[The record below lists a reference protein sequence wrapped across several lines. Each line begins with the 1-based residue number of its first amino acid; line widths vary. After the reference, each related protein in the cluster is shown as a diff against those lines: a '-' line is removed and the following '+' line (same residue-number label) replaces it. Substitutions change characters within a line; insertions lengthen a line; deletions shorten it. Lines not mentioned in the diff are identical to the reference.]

1 MVRRFNPEQR
11 SIRRWRKSLVLIFK
25 ARDVAAREGREWAA
39 SSIAWNARLALFQLG
54 GLMGEW

>member
-1 MVRRFNPEQR
+1 MRRYNPEQR
-11 SIRRWRKSLVLIFK
+11 AIRRWRKSLVLIFK

-39 SSIAWNARLALFQLG
+39 QSIACNAQVALFHLG

>member
-11 SIRRWRKSLVLIFK
+11 AIRRWRKSLVLVLK
-25 ARDVAAREGREWAA
+25 ARDVAAYEGRGWAA
-39 SSIAWNARLALFQLG
+39 QSIACNAGVALFHLG